1 MSNGHCRTAWSSYWY
16 WLPALLAAVFVL
28 VYSDFGPTDDHNI
41 LNSIFQGHALPM
53 CVYPEMGRFSPLCFQ
68 ELNLFPDPTGNP
80 EWFFLPQAIALLV
93 FCYCFSRVLTEVG
106 CSQWRPAVLL
116 TFLLLSPGFVTIWL
130 RIQLV
135 ERNFVV
141 FLTVFLLL
149 YVLVEKG
156 RRSLL
161 LPALATGTVAMYF
174 KEPGFIVIGVFAAT
188 HWLLQFK
195 NGYRQWNWMDFLLL
209 VSAGCY
215 LPVYYF
221 VVFSKRVL
229 LYGSHSSTVAEF
241 LTTLA
246 KTAGNFA
253 LNDPL
258 IFFVA
263 LPLAGWRAYRI
274 MRNHVTAD
282 PLFDAMLIAGA
293 TYALIFFPLNIFSV
307 YYWTPVY
314 VFSVPATIHFYSK
327 YKESTRGR
335 GYWRFSMKT
344 VALLLAVSV
353 LPSGVHLI
361 SYYKYVPINFNA
373 TVDFIAKDIQ
383 QKQIATMPGIYI
395 ESSMTPDAPSIYY
408 DSFNIFLQVRG
419 GLKAGQFAIR
429 SSAMPTT
436 DRQLRTHGQELAIG
450 DPLYAAYYSVV
461 ALPPKVAP
469 STGDYLVIIPQTATE
484 IDRDYLKRLQQ
495 SCCDLVFS
503 TSSTFAVPN
512 LSLKILLKLAATRL
526 GLGDS
531 MGKNYFEFP
540 DYFVFVRR

>member
-1 MSNGHCRTAWSSYWY
+1 MSDRHCRTAWSSYWH
-16 WLPALLAAVFVL
+16 WLPVFAAAAFILAYA
-28 VYSDFGPTDDHNI
+28 DFGPTDDHQI

-53 CVYPEMGRFSPLCFQ
+53 CIYPEMGRFSPLCFQ
-68 ELNLFPDPTGNP
+68 ELNLFSGATGHP
-80 EWFFLPQAIALLV
+80 GWFFLSQAIALLV
-93 FCYCFSRVLTEVG
+93 FCYCFSRVLTEAG
-106 CSQWRPAVLL
+106 CSQWRPAALL
-116 TFLLLSPGFVTIWL
+116 TLLLLSPGFVTIWL

-156 RRSLL
+156 RRSML
-161 LPALATGTVAMYF
+161 LPALAAGTVAMYF

-195 NGYRQWNWMDFLLL
+195 NGHRRWNWMDFLLL

-221 VVFSKRVL
+221 VVFSKRAL
-229 LYGSHSSTVAEF
+229 LYGSHSGTATEF
-241 LTTLA
+241 LGTLA

-253 LNDPL
+253 LNDPF
-258 IFFVA
+258 IFFLA

-274 MRNHVTAD
+274 IRNHVTAD

-293 TYALIFFPLNIFSV
+293 AYALIFFPLNIFSV

-314 VFSVPATIHFYSK
+314 VFSLPAAIHFYAK
-327 YKESTRGR
+327 NKEYAG
-335 GYWRFSMKT
+335 GYWRFSTKA

-383 QKQIATMPGIYI
+383 QKQFATVPAIYI
-395 ESSMTPDAPSIYY
+395 DSMTPDAASIYY
-408 DSFNIFLQVRG
+408 DNLNIFLQVRG
-419 GLKAGQFAIR
+419 GLKAGQFAMR
-429 SSAMPTT
+429 SAVKPATE
-436 DRQLRTHGQELAIG
+436 RQLRTHGQELAIG
-450 DPLYAAYYSVV
+450 DPLYASYYSSVS
-461 ALPPKVAP
+461 LPPTVAP
-469 STGDYLVIIPQTATE
+469 GAGDYLVIVPQTTMN
-484 IDRDYLKRLQQ
+484 IDKDYLQRLQQ

-503 TSSTFAVPN
+503 TSSPLAIPN
-512 LSLKILLKLAATRL
+512 VGLKTLLKLAAARL
-526 GLGDS
+526 GLGES
-531 MGKNYFEFP
+531 MGKNYFESP

>member
-1 MSNGHCRTAWSSYWY
+1 MSDRHCSTAWRNYWY
-16 WLPALLAAVFVL
+16 WIAAFAAAFVL
-28 VYSDFGPTDDHNI
+28 AFANLGPTDDHHI

-53 CVYPEMGRFSPLCFQ
+53 CIYPEMGRFSPLCFQ
-68 ELNLFPDPTGNP
+68 ELNLFSVSTGNP

-93 FCYCFSRVLTEVG
+93 FCYCFSRVLSEAD
-106 CSQWRPAVLL
+106 CNQWRPAVVL
-116 TFLLLSPGFVTIWL
+116 TVLLLSPGFVTIWL
-130 RIQLV
+130 RVQLV

-161 LPALATGTVAMYF
+161 LPALAVGTAAMYF

-195 NGYRQWNWMDFLLL
+195 NGCRQWNSMDFLLL
-209 VSAGCY
+209 VSAGLY

-229 LYGSHSSTVAEF
+229 LYGAHSGTSTDFVV
-241 LTTLA
+241 TLV

-263 LPLAGWRAYRI
+263 LPLAGWRTYRI
-274 MRNHVTAD
+274 IRNQVTAD
-282 PLFDAMLIAGA
+282 PLYDAMLIAGA
-293 TYALIFFPLNIFSV
+293 AYALIFFPLNIFSV
-307 YYWTPVY
+307 YYWAPAY
-314 VFSVPATIHFYSK
+314 VFSLPAMIHLYPK
-327 YKESTRGR
+327 NKECTG
-335 GYWRFSMKT
+335 GYWRLSTKT
-344 VALLLAVSV
+344 VALLLAISV
-353 LPSGVHLI
+353 LPLGVHLI

-383 QKQIATMPGIYI
+383 QKQSGTVPAIYI
-395 ESSMTPDAPSIYY
+395 EGMTPDAASIYY
-408 DSFNIFLQVRG
+408 DSLGIFLEVRG
-419 GLKAGQFAIR
+419 GLKAGQFVMR
-429 SSAMPTT
+429 SAVEPATE
-436 DRQLRTHGQELAIG
+436 RQLRTRGRELAIG
-450 DPLYAAYYSVV
+450 DPLYSSYYSVI
-461 ALPPKVAP
+461 APPPKVAP
-469 STGDYLVIIPQTATE
+469 STGDYLVIIPQTTTE
-484 IDRDYLKRLQQ
+484 IDQDYLKRLEQ

-503 TSSTFAVPN
+503 TSSPLAVPN
-512 LSLKILLKLAATRL
+512 VSLKILLKLAAARL
-526 GLGDS
+526 GLGES
-531 MGKNYFEFP
+531 MGKNYFGFP